1 MATRFSITPK
11 TPQELQLACL
21 PQETQQAFLYC
32 TTTPLFSQEDW
43 YLAGGTALTLQ
54 VGHRRSLDLD
64 FFTPQAAFSED
75 TLERNLF
82 VTGHWHT
89 SLRAQGTLYG
99 TLKGAKISFIAYP
112 FFQPSPHRIVCGH
125 VPILLPPDIAAMK
138 IIDKVEPTKRGI
150 YTGTFGYIKTDG
162 TMDFNILI
170 RTIFIRPIAPSPYRR
185 IIFNVGGG
193 IVADSDPESELE
205 EIKLKAKGIMSAL
218 GLS

>member
-32 TTTPLFSQEDW
+32 TTTPLFSQ
-43 YLAGGTALTLQ
+43 
-54 VGHRRSLDLD
+54 
-64 FFTPQAAFSED
+64 D

-125 VPILLPPDIAAMK
+125 VPILLPPDIASMK
-138 IIDKVEPTKRGI
+138 IIAMSQRGKKRDFVDLYWFLHHGERLTSLIARTLEQYPNKEHNVPHILKSLTYFADAEQDPMPELYFKIDWPT
-150 YTGTFGYIKTDG
+150 IKAYFCREVPRVTH
-162 TMDFNILI
+162 
-170 RTIFIRPIAPSPYRR
+170 
-185 IIFNVGGG
+185 
-193 IVADSDPESELE
+193 EL
-205 EIKLKAKGIMSAL
+205 LQL
-218 GLS
+218 P